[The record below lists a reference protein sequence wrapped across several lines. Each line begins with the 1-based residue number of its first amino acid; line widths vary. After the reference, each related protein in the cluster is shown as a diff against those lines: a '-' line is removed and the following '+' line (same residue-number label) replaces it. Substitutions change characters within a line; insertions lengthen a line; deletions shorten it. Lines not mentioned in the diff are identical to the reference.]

1 MLKCSQTTFT
11 LGARLSRTERAGGIA
26 MLGRRDYIS
35 RFQYQNDEQYV
46 EWVAVRYA
54 VDKIPIGPR
63 YAYGTILVSNK

>member
-11 LGARLSRTERAGGIA
+11 LGASLSRTERAGGIA

-46 EWVAVRYA
+46 EWAAVRYA
-54 VDKIPIGPR
+54 VDIEDSHWSEVR
-63 YAYGTILVSNK
+63 VWHHSCE